1 MSSSSYSMSNRNAGS
16 SYRHRRRYCPFPC
29 PNSMPSVSRLSAMT
43 SSDDDY
49 IDAIVE
55 EKMVASFLDDV
66 ENAEEIFPIVSSHSV
81 DDIAYLRISMSI
93 F

>member
-1 MSSSSYSMSNRNAGS
+1 
-16 SYRHRRRYCPFPC
+16 
-29 PNSMPSVSRLSAMT
+29 MT